1 VRRQG
6 LYGAELRRDP
16 VRSVMD
22 TLGIGINVLEAAA
35 QARLE
40 KFILLSSCTG
50 YPEGPSPK
58 EEESFLPANLRPI
71 GSAWVGSI
79 AFSKSSSNGIRFS
92 LAKSVR
98 RSRSGPRSFMAHT
111 TILAAS

>member
-1 VRRQG
+1 MWPRPIVPGGRSKATTRNGGKLTCWISTHSGRSRKGQDCHHVRRQG
-6 LYGAELRRDP
+6 LDGAELRRDP

-40 KFILLSSCTG
+40 RFILLSSCTG

-58 EEESFLPANLRPI
+58 EEGVIFAGEPPPN
-71 GSAWVGSI
+71 
-79 AFSKSSSNGIRFS
+79 
-92 LAKSVR
+92 
-98 RSRSGPRSFMAHT
+98 
-111 TILAAS
+111 